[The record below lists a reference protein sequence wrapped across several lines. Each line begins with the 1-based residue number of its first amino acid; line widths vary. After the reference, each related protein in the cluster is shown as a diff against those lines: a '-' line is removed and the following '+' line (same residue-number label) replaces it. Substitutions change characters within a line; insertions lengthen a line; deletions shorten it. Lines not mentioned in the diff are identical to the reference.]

1 MPTQADVQRIKDA
14 MKSLPEVTAEERNLN
29 NQEAVTQM
37 MEEITGLRT
46 KGYTWEKIAEVI
58 SDHGIAIKA
67 STLKSYARR
76 AETATTKPKRRSVKK
91 PTQVSQAEPGATKG
105 QTPEK
110 RSDTKKATAAV
121 KQSSTADARFT
132 AREDS
137 NDI

>member
-29 NQEAVTQM
+29 NQEAVSQM
-37 MEEITGLRT
+37 MEEITGLRA

-76 AETATTKPKRRSVKK
+76 AETTVTKPKKRSAKRSAQSSK
-91 PTQVSQAEPGATKG
+91 PTIAPLVKSSELEREEKNVTG
-105 QTPEK
+105 QEEK
-110 RSDTKKATAAV
+110 SLTE
-121 KQSSTADARFT
+121 DASFVG
-132 AREDS
+132 RES
-137 NDI
+137 IGKL